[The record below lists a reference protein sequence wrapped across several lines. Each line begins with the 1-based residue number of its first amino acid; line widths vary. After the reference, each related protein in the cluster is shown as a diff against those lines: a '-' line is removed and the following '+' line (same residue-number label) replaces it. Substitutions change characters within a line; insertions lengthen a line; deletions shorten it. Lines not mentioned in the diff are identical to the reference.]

1 MRKLLVGLVVFVFL
15 IVAAAVVIP
24 LVVPVTIYESR
35 LITLVKQAT
44 GRDLKI
50 AGPVKFSVFP
60 ALELDASDVSFS
72 NAPDARPPD
81 MIKLKQVQIRL
92 QILPLLRGSVVV
104 SRLVLLQPVIALEVD
119 KAGHPNWVF
128 APAAAPSAAPA
139 GGKAE
144 PAGAGRR
151 PAISGLV
158 LGKVELSD
166 GKISYFDQR
175 TGRVEQL
182 AGIDMTMSLR
192 SLGGPL
198 AGDGSAVWHGERIK
212 FAVSVDQPHA
222 LLDGAQ
228 SRLGIKLAA
237 APVALDFSGWVA
249 GLPSP
254 RLGGVID
261 LKGKSARELAKWAG
275 APIAWG
281 SRGLGPFA
289 LKGTIAMAGTRTSLS
304 DADFSLDAIRA
315 RGSVSIDNAAA
326 RTAVTGKLDIDKLNL
341 DPYLAPPTAAPAAPA
356 ASSGP
361 APAPSPA
368 APSGGSDMPGGV
380 SPLRL
385 ADVDLDLNLGGI
397 VYRAFQIG
405 PTALG
410 LHVRDGRL
418 TADLARMALYRG
430 SGRGR
435 VTIDGNGAVPSIGV
449 DVALAQV
456 QIEPLA
462 QAAIGSNRLTGTG
475 SLDIAVTGR
484 GTSQSGFIAT
494 LNGRGALGLAN
505 GQIRG
510 VNLPALAESAV
521 KIERGLIG
529 TLDVAGALNLLA
541 HGQIKGINPLALAE
555 DAARGLVGGGNAT
568 NFGTLTATC
577 TVANGLLR
585 NNDLRLSSGLVP
597 ATGAGTVDLRTQA
610 IDYRVSLQLP
620 GGVAVP
626 IQVGGTLDNPS
637 YRPDLAAMLAQTPAN
652 ALTILKSGGSKV
664 GQDLK
669 AIGQGAVGVLK
680 GLFGK

>member
-1 MRKLLVGLVVFVFL
+1 MRKLLIGLAALVVAVF
-15 IVAAAVVIP
+15 AAAIVIP
-24 LVVPVTIYESR
+24 LVVPLAVYQGR
-35 LITLVKQAT
+35 LIALVKQAT
-44 GRDLKI
+44 GRDLEI
-50 AGPVKFSVFP
+50 AGPVKLSVLP
-60 ALELDASDVSFS
+60 ELALVANNISLA
-72 NAPDARPPD
+72 NPPGARTPQ
-81 MIKLKQVQIRL
+81 MVRLKQLRVRL
-92 QILPLLRGSVVV
+92 QLLPLLHGMVAV
-104 SRLVLLQPVIALEVD
+104 SRLVLVQPVIALEVD
-119 KAGHPNWVF
+119 KVGRPNWVF
-128 APAAAPSAAPA
+128 GPAAAPSAAPA
-139 GGKAE
+139 GGKPE
-144 PAGAGRR
+144 PTGAGRGL
-151 PAISGLV
+151 AISGLV

-166 GKISYFDQR
+166 GEISYFDQR
-175 TGRVEQL
+175 TGGVEQFHS
-182 AGIDMTMSLR
+182 IDMTMSLR
-192 SLGGPL
+192 SLGSAL

-212 FAVSVDQPHA
+212 FAVSIDQPHA

-228 SRLGIKLAA
+228 SRLAIKLAA
-237 APVALDFSGWVA
+237 APIALDFSGWVA

-275 APIAWG
+275 APISLG
-281 SRGLGPFA
+281 GRGLGPFA

-315 RGSVSIDNAAA
+315 GGSVSIDSAGA
-326 RTAVTGKLDIDKLNL
+326 RTTVTGKLDIDKLNL
-341 DPYLAPPTAAPAAPA
+341 DSYLAPGTASAAAPAAGG
-356 ASSGP
+356 GP

-368 APSGGSDMPGGV
+368 APSGGSDMPVGV

-385 ADVDLDLNLGGI
+385 ADVDFDLNLGGI

-405 PTALG
+405 PSALG

-430 SGRGR
+430 NGRGR
-435 VTIDGNGAVPSIGV
+435 VTVDGNGAVPSVGV

-475 SLDIAVTGR
+475 SFSIAVTGR
-484 GTSQSGFIAT
+484 GTSQRGFIAT
-494 LNGRGALGLAN
+494 LNGRGALSLAN

-577 TVANGLLR
+577 TISNGLLR

-597 ATGAGTVDLRTQA
+597 ATGAGTVDLRTHA

-652 ALTILKSGGSKV
+652 ALTILKSGGDKV

-669 AIGQGAVGVLK
+669 AVGQGAVGVLK